1 MIQIAHVNDVYSTL
15 VRGILYT
22 TFLGTFFQQTYIT
35 EFKFPRLRIFFLGFS
50 FPRIYF
56 LLDLFPETLLAIL
69 GKKSPRNPK
78 HRTLF
83 PVTFFPRTWENSD
96 FFLKFLFPGFFPE
109 TFFPGTI
116 LQRFLYYK
124 LSWKPSIG
132 VYPV

>member
-1 MIQIAHVNDVYSTL
+1 MYIVH
-15 VRGILYT
+15 LYGGFYT
-22 TFLGTFFQQTYIT
+22 QLFLGLFFNRLILLSSN
-35 EFKFPRLRIFFLGFS
+35 FPRLRIFFLAFS

>member
-1 MIQIAHVNDVYSTL
+1 MYIVH
-15 VRGILYT
+15 LYGGFYT
-22 TFLGTFFQQTYIT
+22 QLFLGLFFNRLILLSSN
-35 EFKFPRLRIFFLGFS
+35 FPRLRIFFLGFS

-56 LLDLFPETLLAIL
+56 LLDLFPETLLAHSIL

-96 FFLKFLFPGFFPE
+96 FFLKFLFPGFFQE
-109 TFFPGTI
+109 TFFPGTFFH
-116 LQRFLYYK
+116 RFLYYK